1 MAVLLIMTIKKAYLT
16 IEYKRRLF
24 TKQPINSLTDNS
36 VERLKVNS
44 IKRLLDNIIYKS
56 NSLYANFYY
65 LPFDRNE
72 SWVARRKLYPIN
84 DNIVLQFINGS
95 ICCV

>member
-44 IKRLLDNIIYKS
+44 IKRLLDNIIYES
-56 NSLYANFYY
+56 NPQNTDFDD
-65 LPFDRNE
+65 LPFDGDE
-72 SWVARRKLYPIN
+72 GWIAR
-84 DNIVLQFINGS
+84 
-95 ICCV
+95 